1 MIAMKTKKGLSLAA
15 GASAV
20 LLLIIIG
27 VTAVV
32 GITILNQV
40 VTSDASSIWVNST
53 VSNSSLG
60 IQQITQ
66 QMTLV
71 GLIVVMAIV
80 IGLLWSSFGGFIGGR
95 GAGI

>member
-1 MIAMKTKKGLSLAA
+1 MLTKKGLSLAS

-20 LLLIIIG
+20 LMLVIIG

-32 GITILNQV
+32 GIKILAAVPDQSTQSYVN
-40 VTSDASSIWVNST
+40 ASIGNA
-53 VSNSSLG
+53 SLG
-60 IQQITQ
+60 IQQITS

-80 IGLLWSSFGGFIGGR
+80 ISLLWGSFGGMMGGT
-95 GAGI
+95 GGV

>member
-1 MIAMKTKKGLSLAA
+1 MFKKNGLTLAA

-32 GITILNQV
+32 GLTILRQTALSN
-40 VTSDASSIWVNST
+40 TNAFVNAT
-53 VSNSSLG
+53 AGNASLG
-60 IQQITQ
+60 IQQITSQ
-66 QMTLV
+66 LTLV

-80 IGLLWSSFGGFIGGR
+80 IGLLWSSFGGMMGR
-95 GAGI
+95 GEGL